1 MTTNQFYER
10 PALIVSCG
18 TADLDSAGSKLP
30 DQLAVPGVHQ
40 RGQVQG
46 RAPIEG
52 SYGGISL
59 KWEAL

>member
-1 MTTNQFYER
+1 M
-10 PALIVSCG
+10 SCG
-18 TADLDSAGSKLP
+18 TADLDSAGGKLP

-40 RGQVQG
+40 CGQVQG

-59 KWEAL
+59 KWKAL